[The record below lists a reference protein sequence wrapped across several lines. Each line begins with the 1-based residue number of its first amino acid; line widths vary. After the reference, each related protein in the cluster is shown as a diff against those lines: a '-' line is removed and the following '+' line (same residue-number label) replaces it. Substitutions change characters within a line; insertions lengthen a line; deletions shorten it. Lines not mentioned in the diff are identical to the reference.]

1 MGTVK
6 RYTYEMCMEI
16 ARQCKTSTEFRRV
29 NGSARNVA
37 LKHGWMKDYT
47 WFVDGRKNQGPRK
60 WTIEKC
66 VDEAK
71 KYTRK
76 VDFMHKAPGAYHAA
90 AKMNLLP
97 TFTWLENCAIDLE
110 YGRIYCVYRY
120 AFYFENKRY
129 VYIGLSMRPIT
140 RDRRHREGDSSVFNF
155 SKKTELPIPNM
166 EILEKNLTQ
175 LEAREKEDEV
185 IEEHKRD
192 GWIILNRAKTGKMIG
207 SVGGM
212 HQKWGKAAC
221 RREAQKY
228 KSRGDFQHGSP
239 SAYQAALMK
248 HWLDEYTWFEVV
260 HHHAWTHDEFLTEAK
275 KYKLIT
281 EFTRGNNGAAIA
293 GRLRGWMEE
302 CTWFKPGQGWH
313 KRVNR
318 ARKDSKV
325 ICQYSMDGDLI
336 ATYPTLADAI
346 RSSRIM
352 SIRKCLIGE
361 RKQAGGYRWAYEG
374 CSLDGHK

>member
-16 ARQCKTSTEFRRV
+16 ARQCKTRAEFRRV

-37 LKHGWMKDYT
+37 LKHGWIKDYT
-47 WFVDGRKNQGPRK
+47 WFVDGRKAPRK

-66 VDEAK
+66 VAEAK

-90 AKMNLLP
+90 AKMDLLP
-97 TFTWLENCAIDLE
+97 TFTWFENCAIDLE
-110 YGRIYCVYRY
+110 HGRIYCVYRY

-129 VYIGLSMRPIT
+129 VYIGLTMRPVI
-140 RDRRHREGDSSVFNF
+140 RDRRHREGESSVFDF

-221 RREAQKY
+221 RREALKY

-260 HHHAWTHDEFLTEAK
+260 HHHAWTHDEFLAEAK
-275 KYKLIT
+275 KYKSIT
-281 EFTRGNNGAAIA
+281 EFTRGDNGAAIA

-302 CTWFKPGQGWH
+302 CTWF
-313 KRVNR
+313 
-318 ARKDSKV
+318 
-325 ICQYSMDGDLI
+325 I
-336 ATYPTLADAI
+336 AI
-346 RSSRIM
+346 
-352 SIRKCLIGE
+352 
-361 RKQAGGYRWAYEG
+361 Q
-374 CSLDGHK
+374 

>member
-16 ARQCKTSTEFRRV
+16 ARQCKTCAEFRRV

-37 LKHGWMKDYT
+37 LKHGWIKDYT
-47 WFVDGRKNQGPRK
+47 WFVDGRKAPRK

-66 VDEAK
+66 VAEAK

-90 AKMNLLP
+90 AKMDLLP
-97 TFTWLENCAIDLE
+97 TFTWFENCAIDLE
-110 YGRIYCVYRY
+110 HGRIYCVYRY

-129 VYIGLSMRPIT
+129 VYIGLTMRPVI
-140 RDRRHREGDSSVFNF
+140 RDRRHREGDSSVFDF
-155 SKKTELPIPNM
+155 SKKMELPIPNM

-221 RREAQKY
+221 RREALKY

-260 HHHAWTHDEFLTEAK
+260 HHHAWTHDEFLAEAK
-275 KYKLIT
+275 KYKSIT
-281 EFTRGNNGAAIA
+281 EFSRGNNGAAIA

-302 CTWFKPGQGWH
+302 CTWFKPGRGWH

-325 ICQYSMDGDLI
+325 ICQYSMDGDLV
-336 ATYPTLADAI
+336 ATYPTLAEAI

-361 RKQAGGYRWAYEG
+361 RKQAGGYRWTYEG

>member
-16 ARQCKTSTEFRRV
+16 ARQCKTCAEFRRV

-37 LKHGWMKDYT
+37 LKHGWIKDYM
-47 WFVDGRKNQGPRK
+47 WFVDGRKAPRK

-66 VDEAK
+66 VAEAK

-90 AKMNLLP
+90 AKMDLLP
-97 TFTWLENCAIDLE
+97 TFTWFENCAMDLE
-110 YGRIYCVYRY
+110 HGRIYCVYRY

-129 VYIGLSMRPIT
+129 VYIGLTMRPVI
-140 RDRRHREGDSSVFNF
+140 RDRRHREGDSSVFDF

-221 RREAQKY
+221 RREALKY

-260 HHHAWTHDEFLTEAK
+260 HHHAWTHDEFLAEAK
-275 KYKLIT
+275 KYKSIT